1 MLPNNL
7 LERINELANKS
18 KNEGLT
24 PEEVK
29 EQKELREQ
37 YLELFRSQVEEQ
49 LSSIK
54 VVDEEGKDITPA
66 KLKKLKEKNKF
77 IKWKD

>member
-54 VVDEEGKDITPA
+54 VVDDKGKDVTPE
-66 KLKKLKEKNKF
+66 KLKQLKKAKK
-77 IKWKD
+77 IKRKK

>member
-54 VVDEEGKDITPA
+54 VVDDKGKDVTPE
-66 KLKKLKEKNKF
+66 KLKQLKKAK
-77 IKWKD
+77 KASLQD

>member
-18 KNEGLT
+18 INEGLT

-54 VVDEEGKDITPA
+54 VVDDKGKDVTPE
-66 KLKKLKEKNKF
+66 KLKQLKKAKK
-77 IKWKD
+77 IKRKK

>member
-54 VVDEEGKDITPA
+54 VVDDKGKDVTPE
-66 KLKKLKEKNKF
+66 KLKQLKKEKK
-77 IKWKD
+77 IKRKK